1 MNNFNLTDDLYIK
14 MNARGKQLTHFEN
27 FKADLVGYI
36 EENQWKDLTDPEK
49 GIPIKMD
56 TSWLD
61 IFWTHRSANNRV
73 DEIYF
78 EFLNRFFLNY
88 HIRKIEDASDKYYSF
103 LTKKGTIR
111 YEGLKNY
118 MWDNKIDMDLFKN
131 LERILDNFSNS
142 DIKKD
147 DFTCHWDEKFRFIP
161 EYQQDSIEDTGNEW
175 LEVSSIT
182 QLQRVVFYA
191 ICKYFEEGK
200 ADTESLKR
208 WMRFVWNIVSVKD
221 KNGNERIQDLSEMK
235 NAFERQLKEEI
246 EKAKRI
252 LTDDNSLATYN
263 GACKKTNGEAFAT
276 WEEIIIE
283 AERYAFFNGAI
294 RFLFRDEKGDFN
306 WDNFD
311 KKWTNVKKYFKEEK
325 VKKDTSAMRD
335 NYDNANL
342 LKSLI
347 SRITVGNFWE
357 VLWNN
362 RVFNNFP
369 QSWRY
374 YLMKTKICDSVHE
387 LLCGNENA
395 KELKSSTDFA
405 ENTIYQLSNTGLL
418 DFVVENIPYS
428 WIRNYHDHRA
438 IYPSSKGIF
447 LDAEYR
453 DRFLLGN
460 EDITIYE
467 TDIKIVGNREF
478 FWGSDINFKYEG
490 HNYQWYRDD
499 RIYLMLDDNP
509 DEYAINTNKYQSD
522 NTEYYYFKY
531 HKDMNIKDELKNLY
545 TKFSN

>member
-1 MNNFNLTDDLYIK
+1 
-14 MNARGKQLTHFEN
+14 
-27 FKADLVGYI
+27 
-36 EENQWKDLTDPEK
+36 
-49 GIPIKMD
+49 
-56 TSWLD
+56 
-61 IFWTHRSANNRV
+61 
-73 DEIYF
+73 
-78 EFLNRFFLNY
+78 
-88 HIRKIEDASDKYYSF
+88 
-103 LTKKGTIR
+103 
-111 YEGLKNY
+111 
-118 MWDNKIDMDLFKN
+118 
-131 LERILDNFSNS
+131 
-142 DIKKD
+142 
-147 DFTCHWDEKFRFIP
+147 
-161 EYQQDSIEDTGNEW
+161 
-175 LEVSSIT
+175 
-182 QLQRVVFYA
+182 
-191 ICKYFEEGK
+191 
-200 ADTESLKR
+200 
-208 WMRFVWNIVSVKD
+208 
-221 KNGNERIQDLSEMK
+221 
-235 NAFERQLKEEI
+235 
-246 EKAKRI
+246 
-252 LTDDNSLATYN
+252 
-263 GACKKTNGEAFAT
+263 
-276 WEEIIIE
+276 
-283 AERYAFFNGAI
+283 
-294 RFLFRDEKGDFN
+294 
-306 WDNFD
+306 
-311 KKWTNVKKYFKEEK
+311 
-325 VKKDTSAMRD
+325 MRD

-347 SRITVGNFWE
+347 SRITVGLFWE

-405 ENTIYQLSNTGLL
+405 ENTIYLLSNTGLL

-438 IYPSSKGIF
+438 IYPSSKGVF

-545 TKFSN
+545 TQFSK